1 MFLISNKL
9 LFIEFKLFSKLFSS
23 LNNLVKNN
31 LDNFLCFKFNFCS
44 LFPSNF
50 IFLFWIPKKLSE
62 DKCFLFLFIL
72 LIYFLVQIAFIV
84 FLNSFWLSR
93 STGHSSS
100 NKENI
105 DENLL
110 SFFEMLL
117 SLFIKEELFLD
128 DSLFLFI
135 ISFDNFIIFLF
146 LFFFVKKVFKVDY
159 WVTLGLLNMNLFFF
173 LYSRSFCFFI
183 FLSLQ

>member
-31 LDNFLCFKFNFCS
+31 LDNFLCFNINFCS

-117 SLFIKEELFLD
+117 SLFINEELFLD
-128 DSLFLFI
+128 DSLFLFK

-146 LFFFVKKVFKVDY
+146 LFFFFFLFFKVFFF
-159 WVTLGLLNMNLFFF
+159 LSFCSISIFLFLFFF
-173 LYSRSFCFFI
+173 FF
-183 FLSLQ
+183 FLCCYFT